1 MHQHQW
7 GIHSNQTE
15 GSPRHLS
22 LKCLAARAS
31 PHYGTAILSHH
42 GTPEPLLSEG
52 QGLLLALM
60 ASIVMYTIKHQTVLT
75 HRNNKGQHPLCL
87 TFWGHVYI
95 HETLVQDETV
105 VNMEEHS
112 ALFHLSL
119 HSKALLEE
127 SIPLEWQHAL
137 PELEPLAAPS

>member
-1 MHQHQW
+1 MHQLQR
-7 GIHSNQTE
+7 GIHLNQTE

-22 LKCLAARAS
+22 LKCLAAWAS

-42 GTPEPLLSEG
+42 GPPEPLLSES
-52 QGLLLALM
+52 QGPLLALM
-60 ASIVMYTIKHQTVLT
+60 TGIMMHPIKHQVALT
-75 HRNNKGQHPLCL
+75 HGNDEGQHSLRL

-105 VNMEEHS
+105 ANREEHL
-112 ALFHLSL
+112 ALFHLGL

-127 SIPLEWQHAL
+127 SFLPRWQCAL
-137 PELEPLAAPS
+137 PEMEPLAAPG